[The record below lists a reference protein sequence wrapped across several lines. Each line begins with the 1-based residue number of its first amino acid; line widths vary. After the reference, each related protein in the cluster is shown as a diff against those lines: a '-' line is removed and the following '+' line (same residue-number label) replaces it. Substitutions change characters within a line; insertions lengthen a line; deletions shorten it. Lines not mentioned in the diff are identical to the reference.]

1 MAEMAR
7 VLIVTGG
14 SRGIGAAVAVE
25 AARRGYAVA
34 VNYRGN
40 RDRAA
45 AVVADI
51 AKAGGKA
58 VAIAGDVAHEADVER
73 LFAET
78 DGTLGRVTALVNNAG
93 VLGPLGR
100 IDSVPA
106 TPLADLVAVNV
117 VGTMLCAREAVKR
130 MSTRYGGGGGAI
142 VNVSSALTRLGG
154 GGETV
159 PYAATKGAIEIFTFG
174 LAQEV
179 ATEGIRVNAVS
190 PGVVDTEIHPTGRLM
205 RLGPA
210 LPMKRPGRPDEV
222 ANAILW
228 LLSPEASYVSGT
240 ILGVSGAR

>member
-1 MAEMAR
+1 MGASAQ

-14 SRGIGAAVAVE
+14 SRGIGAAVAVA

-34 VNYRGN
+34 VNYRGH
-40 RDRAA
+40 RDRAD

-51 AKAGGKA
+51 TKSGGKA
-58 VAIAGDVAHEADVER
+58 VAIAGDVAREADVER
-73 LFAET
+73 LFAAS
-78 DGTLGRVTALVNNAG
+78 DKALGRVTALVNNAG
-93 VLGPLGR
+93 ILGPLGR
-100 IDSVPA
+100 IDAVA
-106 TPLADLVAVNV
+106 AAPLADLFAVNV
-117 VGTMLCAREAVKR
+117 VGAMLCTREAVKR
-130 MSTRYGGGGGAI
+130 MSTRHGGAGGAI

-159 PYAATKGAIEIFTFG
+159 PYAATKAAIDTFTFG

-190 PGVVDTEIHPTGRLM
+190 PGVVDTEIHPAGRM
-205 RLGPA
+205 TRLGPA
-210 LPMKRPGRPDEV
+210 LPMKRPGRPEEV

-228 LLSPEASYVSGT
+228 LLSPEASYVSGA